1 MPSKKVR
8 EDLIDGLNRWLQL
21 PEMSLN
27 RIRNIVVMLHTAA
40 LMYRI
45 FLRWQTW
52 KGSDTQSQAG
62 RY

>member
-8 EDLIDGLNRWLQL
+8 EVVIDGLNRWLGL
-21 PEMSLN
+21 PEKSLDL
-27 RIRNIVVMLHTAA
+27 IRNIVVMLHTAA

-52 KGSDTQSQAG
+52 EDSDTKA
-62 RY
+62 